1 MERIWWLVT
10 FEKTSSLHLC
20 SSEIFI
26 TVSESWPRRHFV
38 TIRIGRMKTMK
49 MGMKRTMRMAERM
62 KAIVAR
68 TTAMGR
74 RRKPTSAP
82 HREQP

>member
-1 MERIWWLVT
+1 MERIGWLVT

-26 TVSESWPRRHFV
+26 PVSESWPRRHFV

-49 MGMKRTMRMAERM
+49 TGMKRTMRMALRM
-62 KAIVAR
+62 KARMAR
-68 TTAMGR
+68 TIAMGR
-74 RRKPTSAP
+74 RRKPTRAP
-82 HREQP
+82 HNEQP

>member
-1 MERIWWLVT
+1 MIRMCWIIT

-38 TIRIGRMKTMK
+38 TIRMGRMKTMK
-49 MGMKRTMRMAERM
+49 TGMKRTMRMALRM
-62 KAIVAR
+62 KAMVAR

-74 RRKPTSAP
+74 RRNPTSAP
-82 HREQP
+82 HTEQL